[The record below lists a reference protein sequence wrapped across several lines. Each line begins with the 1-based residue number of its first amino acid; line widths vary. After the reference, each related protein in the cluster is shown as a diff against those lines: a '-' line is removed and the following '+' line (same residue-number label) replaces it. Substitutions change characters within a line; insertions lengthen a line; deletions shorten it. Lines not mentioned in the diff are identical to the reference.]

1 MDWRQDELEALIGEL
16 EGILASARD
25 LESELAED
33 LQRLPSSTRASGH
46 NLLSYLAL
54 RQRDRRQLQQRLS
67 ALGLSSL
74 GRAEGHVVATLE
86 AVLSVLRGL
95 ARRDSPSRGSQGVDL
110 ATARRIIEERA
121 TALLGAGIPGR
132 VGDRA
137 IRVMVTVPGDAA
149 GNYALI
155 RDLIAGGVSCLRINC
170 GHDDKTVWTRIAEH
184 VRRARAETGKDCRLL
199 VDLAGPKLRTGTME
213 PGPRVVHWEPRR
225 DALGDPV
232 EPARVWLTPAE
243 RPELPPAPADAVLPL
258 DAAWLAHLRPGAT
271 IEMRDV
277 RGKDRKLLVRRA
289 AGGSFWA
296 DSMQLTY
303 VGHKTRLFTNGM
315 GPAGTGRLETRPG
328 AIPPAPQAIELAPG
342 DLLALT
348 ADPSPGRPVA
358 RDPGTGRLLEEP
370 RISCT
375 LPEVFPFI
383 QPGERVSFD
392 DGKIGGVVAGVEPGT
407 VRVRITTCPPTGKK
421 LREDRGINLPDT
433 SFSLPA
439 LTPGDLAD
447 LDVIVDLADL
457 VGLSFCNRPED
468 VESLQRA
475 IQART
480 SRKLGIV
487 LKIETRR
494 AFESLPRILLT
505 ALREEPLG
513 IMIARGDLAVECGY
527 ERLAEVQEEILWLC
541 EAAHLPVIWATQ
553 VLESMNKKGV
563 PTRAEVTDA
572 AMGERAE
579 CVMLNKG
586 PHVLEAVGIL
596 CDILG
601 RMQEHQDKKSSLLR
615 ALGVSQGI
623 HSQGA
628 GQ

>member
-1 MDWRQDELEALIGEL
+1 
-16 EGILASARD
+16 
-25 LESELAED
+25 
-33 LQRLPSSTRASGH
+33 
-46 NLLSYLAL
+46 
-54 RQRDRRQLQQRLS
+54 
-67 ALGLSSL
+67 
-74 GRAEGHVVATLE
+74 
-86 AVLSVLRGL
+86 
-95 ARRDSPSRGSQGVDL
+95 
-110 ATARRIIEERA
+110 
-121 TALLGAGIPGR
+121 
-132 VGDRA
+132 
-137 IRVMVTVPGDAA
+137 
-149 GNYALI
+149 
-155 RDLIAGGVSCLRINC
+155 
-170 GHDDKTVWTRIAEH
+170 
-184 VRRARAETGKDCRLL
+184 
-199 VDLAGPKLRTGTME
+199 
-213 PGPRVVHWEPRR
+213 
-225 DALGDPV
+225 
-232 EPARVWLTPAE
+232 
-243 RPELPPAPADAVLPL
+243 
-258 DAAWLAHLRPGAT
+258 
-271 IEMRDV
+271 
-277 RGKDRKLLVRRA
+277 
-289 AGGSFWA
+289 
-296 DSMQLTY
+296 
-303 VGHKTRLFTNGM
+303 
-315 GPAGTGRLETRPG
+315 
-328 AIPPAPQAIELAPG
+328 
-342 DLLALT
+342 
-348 ADPSPGRPVA
+348 VA